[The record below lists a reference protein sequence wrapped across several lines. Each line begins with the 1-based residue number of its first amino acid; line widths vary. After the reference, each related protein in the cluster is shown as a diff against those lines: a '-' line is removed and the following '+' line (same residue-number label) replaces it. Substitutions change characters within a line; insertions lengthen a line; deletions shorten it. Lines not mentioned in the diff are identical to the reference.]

1 MPRGGLAP
9 QINPGEGAFYG
20 PKLEFALRDRLGR
33 NRRGDTYKAKR
44 QHIFVRVSP
53 CFCTHR
59 PRYRLNDATNG
70 DNPCDHLSC

>member
-44 QHIFVRVSP
+44 QHISRQSANI
-53 CFCTHR
+53 
-59 PRYRLNDATNG
+59 YSSAY
-70 DNPCDHLSC
+70 HLASARIGRGIG